1 MARELESPPLLLQH
15 GEAIPNNYKP
25 KVAFYI
31 ILIGIGIGIGLIASI
46 VWIELNGDQPA
57 TIAIQ
62 ETMKGIFLEITYF

>member
-1 MARELESPPLLLQH
+1 MAGELESPPLLLQH
-15 GEAIPNNYKP
+15 GEAIPNNYIIYKP

-46 VWIELNGDQPA
+46 VWIDLNGYQPA

-62 ETMKGIFLEITYF
+62 ETMLEH